1 MCPSLA
7 AVPAAASS
15 GTRGHGFRTVAP
27 TPSRW
32 SSIRGTG
39 IIYSFTID
47 RRTASGEPRVLVMV
61 EIDPPAGVRVS
72 GEVPDAVDL
81 DATQIGAPTQMD
93 PHTPQFPATTLSRG
107 RAS

>member
-1 MCPSLA
+1 
-7 AVPAAASS
+7 
-15 GTRGHGFRTVAP
+15 
-27 TPSRW
+27 
-32 SSIRGTG
+32 
-39 IIYSFTID
+39 
-47 RRTASGEPRVLVMV
+47 MV